1 MQLGKLIQ
9 ENGVSRILRAS
20 WKRLSKAITDP
31 MLDELRLRRVD
42 AHAPIAIDGV
52 QSRQRDGTEAS
63 VAALLAICQDAASQE
78 RERREGRQKAV
89 CIARAARVRA
99 PFADAS
105 IATWQNFDPRG
116 ACSG

>member
-1 MQLGKLIQ
+1 MDSVLPGIEDMLRLRLADFNAGYASCRLRFGYASAHRSRDFRWITVMQLGKLIQ
-9 ENGVSRILRAS
+9 ENGVSRVLRAS

-63 VAALLAICQDAASQE
+63 VAALLAI
-78 RERREGRQKAV
+78 
-89 CIARAARVRA
+89 
-99 PFADAS
+99 
-105 IATWQNFDPRG
+105 
-116 ACSG
+116 